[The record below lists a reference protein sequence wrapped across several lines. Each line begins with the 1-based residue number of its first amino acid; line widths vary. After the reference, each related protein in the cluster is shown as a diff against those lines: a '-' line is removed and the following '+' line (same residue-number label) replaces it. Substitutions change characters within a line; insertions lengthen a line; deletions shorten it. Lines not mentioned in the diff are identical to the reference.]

1 MVHAHGFTNWH
12 EHQEQCRVLSLLAF
26 SSKLAMPQPRL
37 KVKRVRTNRLRKIR
51 VLLSSHHSLVRSGVS
66 ALIERV
72 KKVEVGE
79 VLDHQQILD
88 VIEEFQPDV
97 ILLDVMTSGVV
108 ELELLKRVTNQF
120 PAIGVIA
127 LTERENPVQAVQALS
142 VGAAGLISRN
152 ATSNDLA
159 LAIKTVAKGEN
170 YLSETLRRAVLKHSE
185 TPRVFFPK
193 LSARQYEVLK
203 LMAEGHTTK
212 EIALRLHISAK
223 TVETHQ
229 ARIKKRLNI
238 RNLAGLV
245 RYAVR
250 MGVIKLD
257 E

>member
-1 MVHAHGFTNWH
+1 M
-12 EHQEQCRVLSLLAF
+12 
-26 SSKLAMPQPRL
+26 
-37 KVKRVRTNRLRKIR
+37 
-51 VLLSSHHSLVRSGVS
+51 
-66 ALIERV
+66 
-72 KKVEVGE
+72 
-79 VLDHQQILD
+79 
-88 VIEEFQPDV
+88 IEEFKPDV

-108 ELELLKRVTNQF
+108 GLGLLKRVRNQF
-120 PAIGVIA
+120 PAIAVIA
-127 LTERENPVQAVQALS
+127 LTEQENPVQAVQALS

-238 RNLAGLV
+238 PNLAGLV